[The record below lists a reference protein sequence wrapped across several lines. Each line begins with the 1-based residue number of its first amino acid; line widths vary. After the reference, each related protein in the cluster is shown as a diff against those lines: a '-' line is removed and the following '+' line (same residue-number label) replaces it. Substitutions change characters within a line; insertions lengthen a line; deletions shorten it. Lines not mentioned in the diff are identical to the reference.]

1 MPDVLLIGTGS
12 EIELCT
18 DAAQALA
25 EQGIKARVVSMPC
38 MEEFEKQTE
47 EYKEFV
53 LPKAVKARVCVEAA
67 SHFAWY
73 KYSKDY
79 GEVIAMKSFGTSA
92 PANVLF
98 EHFGFTKDT
107 VVEKAKLS
115 IRNAQND

>member
-67 SHFAWY
+67 SHFACTNTR
-73 KYSKDY
+73 K
-79 GEVIAMKSFGTSA
+79 I
-92 PANVLF
+92 
-98 EHFGFTKDT
+98 T
-107 VVEKAKLS
+107 VK
-115 IRNAQND
+115 